1 MSESAS
7 SRRFFRE
14 LVSLLESP
22 VNVIMTS
29 GKTYGGILKGFD
41 ANTLSL
47 VLANAKDNEGN
58 LAHRVFINGNNIVEL
73 VKTEEPFDLKGLSE
87 ELQKI
92 FPPGEV
98 KYLEDARIISILNKI
113 RVTEKGVEGTGPIA
127 ERVRK
132 VYDHYFEE
140 KEGD

>member
-14 LVSLLESP
+14 LVSLLESA

-29 GKTYGGILKGFD
+29 GKTYSGVLKGFD
-41 ANTLSL
+41 VNTLSL
-47 VLANAKDNEGN
+47 VLADAKDNEGKM
-58 LAHRVFINGNNIVEL
+58 AHRVFINGNNIVEL
-73 VKTEEPFDLKGLSE
+73 VKTEEPFDLGGLAD

-98 KYLEDARIISILNKI
+98 KYLEDARVISILNKI
-113 RVTEKGVEGTGPIA
+113 RVTEEGVEGTGPIA

-132 VYDHYFEE
+132 VYEHYFEE
-140 KEGD
+140 KEAD

>member
-1 MSESAS
+1 MSESTS

-14 LVSLLESP
+14 LISLLESP

-29 GKTYGGILKGFD
+29 GKTHGGILKGFD
-41 ANTLSL
+41 VNTLSL

-73 VKTEEPFDLKGLSE
+73 VKTEEPFDLKGLAE

-113 RVTEKGVEGTGPIA
+113 RITEKGVEGTGPIA

>member
-14 LVSLLESP
+14 MVSLLESA

-29 GKTYGGILKGFD
+29 GKTYKGILKGFD
-41 ANTLSL
+41 VNTLSL
-47 VLANAKDNEGN
+47 VLADAKDNEGN

-73 VKTEEPFDLKGLSE
+73 IKTEEPFDLGGLAD

-98 KYLEDARIISILNKI
+98 KYLEDARVISILNKI
-113 RVTEKGVEGTGPIA
+113 RVTEEGVEGTGPIA

-132 VYDHYFEE
+132 VYEHYFEE
-140 KEGD
+140 KEAD

>member
-14 LVSLLESP
+14 LISLLESP

-41 ANTLSL
+41 VNTLSL

-73 VKTEEPFDLKGLSE
+73 VKTEEPFDLKGLAE

-98 KYLEDARIISILNKI
+98 KYMEDARIISIHNKI
-113 RVTEKGVEGTGPIA
+113 RITEKGVEGTGPIA